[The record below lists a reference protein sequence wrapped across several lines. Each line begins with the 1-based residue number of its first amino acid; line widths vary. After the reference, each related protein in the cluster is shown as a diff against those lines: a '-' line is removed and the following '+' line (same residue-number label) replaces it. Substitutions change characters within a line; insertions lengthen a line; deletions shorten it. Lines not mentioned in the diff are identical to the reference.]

1 MLDAV
6 VVGAGPNGLAAA
18 LTLARAGRR
27 VAVLEAAD
35 EPGGGTRSYADP
47 VVPGLVHDHCAAVF
61 PLGIGSPFLSR
72 LPLGRYGLEWCHPEV
87 ACAHP
92 LDDGT
97 APAILADLEA
107 TVVGLGADGP
117 TWRRLYGPTSR
128 RFDAV
133 AADLL
138 RPVLRVPR
146 RPLATARAG
155 LVALAPATRIA
166 SRFPTPA
173 GAALFGGIAAH
184 TVGPLDRAA
193 TSAVALVLGAAAHAH
208 GWPVARGGAAAVWRA
223 MVAMLEDLGGE
234 VVTGTRVRAL
244 ADLPPARAVLLYL
257 PPRALAEV
265 AGDALPPRARHRALA
280 WRHGPGAFKLDLAV
294 RGGVPWTAAAARRAG
309 TLHLGGTFG
318 EIAEA
323 EAAVARG
330 EHPARPFVL
339 VTQPHVADASRAVDG
354 VVPVWT
360 YAHVPAGSD
369 VDVSDAIVA
378 QLERFAPGVTERIV
392 ARHAR
397 GPAALEADNANLIG
411 GDITGG
417 VSDLSQLLA
426 RPRLAPDPYRTAVDG
441 VWLCSSSTAPGAGVH
456 GMCGHHAARSVLRAL
471 GARRAAADGRGRSVP
486 SRP

>member
-18 LTLARAGRR
+18 LTLARHGRR
-27 VAVLEAAD
+27 VLVLEAAD
-35 EPGGGTRSYADP
+35 EPGGGTRSFADP

-72 LPLGRYGLEWCHPEV
+72 LPLGRYGLTWCQPEV

-92 LDDGT
+92 LDDGS
-97 APAILADLEA
+97 APALLADLDA
-107 TVVGLGADGP
+107 TVAGLGPDGP
-117 TWRRLYGPTSR
+117 TWRRLLGPTAA

-146 RPLATARAG
+146 RPVATARAG
-155 LVALAPATRIA
+155 LTALLPASRVAA
-166 SRFPTPA
+166 RFPTPA

-184 TVGPLDRAA
+184 TVVPLDRAA
-193 TSAVALVLGAAAHAH
+193 TSAVAVLLGSAAHAH
-208 GWPVARGGAAAVWRA
+208 GWPVAAGGAAAVARA

-234 VVTGTRVRAL
+234 VVTGTRVTTL
-244 ADLPPARAVLLYL
+244 SELPPARAVLMDL
-257 PPRALAEV
+257 PPRALAEL
-265 AGDALPPRARHRALA
+265 AGDALPPRARRRALA

-294 RGGVPWTAAAARRAG
+294 RGGVPWTADAARRAG
-309 TLHLGGTFG
+309 TLHLGGTF
-318 EIAEA
+318 AELAAA

-330 EHPARPFVL
+330 EHPDRPFVL
-339 VTQPHVADASRAVDG
+339 VAQPHVADPTREVGG

-378 QLERFAPGVTERIV
+378 QLERFAPGVGARIV
-392 ARHAR
+392 ARHPR
-397 GPAALEADNANLIG
+397 GPAALEADNANLVG

-417 VSDLSQLLA
+417 VTDLRQLVA
-426 RPRLAPDPYRTAVDG
+426 RPRLAVDPYRTAIDG

-471 GARRAAADGRGRSVP
+471 ATA
-486 SRP
+486 